1 VNYTGRDVHLFNPIR
16 NAHVVTKKSA
26 YATMYYNRHRLIR
39 MVYNMVNVHPEIDS
53 DRIASYKIQSKNN
66 VFASIIFAFFS
77 LLAGS
82 KSTINHII

>member
-1 VNYTGRDVHLFNPIR
+1 MHLFNPIR
-16 NAHVVTKKSA
+16 NALVVTKKSA

-39 MVYNMVNVHPEIDS
+39 MVYNMVHVHPEIDS

>member
-1 VNYTGRDVHLFNPIR
+1 MHLFNPIR

-53 DRIASYKIQSKNN
+53 GVPPPIKYRARIRFLPVLFLHS
-66 VFASIIFAFFS
+66 S
-77 LLAGS
+77 LY
-82 KSTINHII
+82 